1 MAAAASFFCALL
13 FISVQHGVLGG
24 YTRNDFPADFVFGAA
39 TSAYQYEGAAA
50 EDGRGASI
58 WDTFTHAGKMKDK
71 STGDVAS
78 DGYHKYKG
86 DVKLMTE
93 TGLEAYRFS
102 ISWSRLIPSG
112 RGAVNQQGLKYYNNI
127 IDELTKRGI
136 QVHVMLYHLDL
147 PQALEDE
154 YAGWLSPRIVED
166 FTAYADVCFREFGDR
181 VSHWTI
187 LAEPNVAALGGYDT
201 GEFAPGRCSDPFG
214 VTKCTVGNSSVEP
227 YVAAHNMILTH
238 AAVVRLYREK
248 YQTLQKGIVGI
259 NVLSLWSYPL
269 TDSTADLQ
277 AAQRYKDFTKVQTEL
292 VKGTLDFIGVN
303 HYFSLYVSDLPLAKG
318 VRDFIADRSVSC
330 RASKTD
336 PSSGQQAPTQSMG
349 DPHGLQLML
358 QHLKESYG
366 KASSNDSLDD
376 TDRVDYIK
384 GYIEGV
390 LNATRN
396 GVNARGYFAWSFVDM
411 FELLSGYQTRYGLY
425 RVDFD
430 DAALPRRA
438 KRSARWYRDFLKSK
452 RQPLQIA
459 QQ

>member
-1 MAAAASFFCALL
+1 
-13 FISVQHGVLGG
+13 
-24 YTRNDFPADFVFGAA
+24 
-39 TSAYQYEGAAA
+39 
-50 EDGRGASI
+50 
-58 WDTFTHAGKMKDK
+58 MKDK
-71 STGDVAS
+71 STCDVAS

-93 TGLEAYRFS
+93 TGIEAYRFS
-102 ISWSRLIPSG
+102 ISWSRLIPNG

-154 YAGWLSPRIVED
+154 YAGWLSPRIVILHPL
-166 FTAYADVCFREFGDR
+166 VFGDYPQ
-181 VSHWTI
+181 VMKKTI
-187 LAEPNVAALGGYDT
+187 G
-201 GEFAPGRCSDPFG
+201 S
-214 VTKCTVGNSSVEP
+214 
-227 YVAAHNMILTH
+227 
-238 AAVVRLYREK
+238 RLP
-248 YQTLQKGIVGI
+248 
-259 NVLSLWSYPL
+259 SFS
-269 TDSTADLQ
+269 
-277 AAQRYKDFTKVQTEL
+277 KVQTEL
-292 VKGTLDFIGVN
+292 VK
-303 HYFSLYVSDLPLAKG
+303 
-318 VRDFIADRSVSC
+318 
-330 RASKTD
+330 ASKTD

-358 QHLKESYG
+358 QHLKESYGDLPIYVQENGKLKLSFLFFSG

-452 RQPLQIA
+452 RQSRQPVLSSEVSRVGLAVIFEDA
-459 QQ
+459 RI